1 MTYQT
6 SARMSDLPEFEFIT
20 DKDALASFCQRLKS
34 AKYIGFDTEFVSENR
49 YQPEL
54 CLLQVAT
61 DKEYVIVD
69 TMAVRNVDL
78 FWEALCDGDHVTI
91 VHAAREEFLFC
102 YRAIEKR
109 PCNFFDVQLAAGLIG
124 LDYPASYGNLVSKVL
139 GESVDKGETRTD
151 WARRPLTDR
160 QMSYAL
166 QDVVHLFPLYE
177 SIKGSLEKL
186 GRGDWIVNEMDSWQ
200 ASLEKTIDEP
210 QWHRVSGIAS
220 MNRKSLAIVR
230 ELWLWRDS
238 EAKQRNRTP
247 RRVLADDLVAELAK
261 RGSSDVERLK
271 AIRGFEN
278 RVAKSAIKP
287 ISEAI
292 ERALVMPK
300 EDYPSRRPRNKT
312 TNLGL
317 LGQFINIALKVICRE
332 QKIASSIVGTT
343 DEVRNLAAWRMGV
356 LDLKAPPKLATGWRA
371 ELVGQLV
378 EKILDGSIAISV
390 GDPLSDHPLTLRE
403 D

>member
-1 MTYQT
+1 
-6 SARMSDLPEFEFIT
+6 MSELPDFEFIT
-20 DKDALASFCQRLKS
+20 DKDALASFCLRLKT

-61 DKEYVIVD
+61 DSEYVIVD
-69 TMAVRNVDL
+69 TMAVRNVDV
-78 FWEALCDGDHVTI
+78 FWETLCKGDHVTI

-102 YRAIEKR
+102 YRAIGKR
-109 PCNFFDVQLAAGLIG
+109 PSNFFDVQLAAGLIG
-124 LDYPASYGNLVSKVL
+124 LDYPASYGNLVSKVV
-139 GESVDKGETRTD
+139 GSSVDKGETRTD

-177 SIKGSLEKL
+177 TIKGRLEKM
-186 GRGDWIVNEMDSWQ
+186 GRDEWIVGEMDSWQ
-200 ASLEKTIDEP
+200 TSLEKTVNEP

-230 ELWLWRDS
+230 ELWVWRDE
-238 EAKQRNRTP
+238 EAQKRNRAS
-247 RRVLADDLVAELAK
+247 RRVLADDLIAELAK
-261 RGSSDVERLK
+261 RSSSDIERLK
-271 AIRGFEN
+271 GIRGFEN
-278 RVAKSAIKP
+278 RVAKSSIVP

-292 ERALVMPK
+292 ERALQMSK
-300 EDYPSRRPRNKT
+300 DDYPNRLPRNKT

-332 QKIASSIVGTT
+332 QNIASSIVGTT

-356 LDLKAPPKLATGWRA
+356 LELKTDPKLATGWRA

-403 D
+403 K

>member
-1 MTYQT
+1 
-6 SARMSDLPEFEFIT
+6 MSDLPEFEFVT
-20 DKDALASFCQRLKS
+20 DAESLAAFCDRLNDVR
-34 AKYIGFDTEFVSENR
+34 YIGFDTEFVSENR

-69 TMAVRNVDL
+69 TMKVPNIDA
-78 FWEALCDGDHVTI
+78 FWEKLCDGDHVTI

-102 YRAIEKR
+102 YRAIGKR
-109 PCNFFDVQLAAGLIG
+109 PANFFDVQLAAGLVG
-124 LDYPASYGNLVSKVL
+124 LDYPASYGNLVNRVTGK
-139 GESVDKGETRTD
+139 SVDKGETRTD
-151 WARRPLTDR
+151 WARRPLTQR
-160 QMSYAL
+160 QMAYAL
-166 QDVVHLFPLYE
+166 QDVVHLFPLYKKISRKLE
-177 SIKGSLEKL
+177 SLNRS
-186 GRGDWIVNEMDSWQ
+186 DWITCEMDLWQ
-200 ASLEKTIDEP
+200 ASLEKSVDEP

-230 ELWLWRDS
+230 ELWLWRDA
-238 EAKQRNRTP
+238 EAQAKNRSP
-247 RRVLADDLVAELAK
+247 RRVLADDLIAELAK
-261 RGSSDVERLK
+261 RGSSDVDRLK

-278 RVAKSAIKP
+278 RVAKHSVKP
-287 ISEAI
+287 IAEAI
-292 ERALVMPK
+292 GKALGLPNDRYPNRLPK
-300 EDYPSRRPRNKT
+300 NKT

-356 LDLKAPPKLATGWRA
+356 LELETPPKLATGWRA
-371 ELVGQLV
+371 EVVGQLV
-378 EKILDGSIAISV
+378 EKLLDGSIAISV
-390 GDPLSDHPLTLRE
+390 DDPLSDHPLTLKE

>member
-1 MTYQT
+1 
-6 SARMSDLPEFEFIT
+6 MSDLPDFEFIT
-20 DKDALASFCQRLKS
+20 DKESLASFCQRLKT

-61 DKEYVIVD
+61 DTEYIIVD
-69 TMAVRNVDL
+69 TMEVRNVDV

-102 YRAIEKR
+102 YRAIGKR
-109 PCNFFDVQLAAGLIG
+109 PRNFFDVQLAAGLIG
-124 LDYPASYGNLVSKVL
+124 LDYPASYGNLVGKVV

-151 WARRPLTDR
+151 WAKRPLTER
-160 QMSYAL
+160 QISYAL
-166 QDVVHLFPLYE
+166 QDVLHLIPLYE
-177 SIKGSLEKL
+177 IIKSRLEKMD
-186 GRGDWIVNEMDSWQ
+186 RSSWIVGEMNSWQ
-200 ASLEKTIDEP
+200 SDLEKTIDEP

-220 MNRKSLAIVR
+220 MNRKSLAVVR
-230 ELWLWRDS
+230 ELWLWRDA
-238 EAKQRNRTP
+238 EAKKRNRSP

-261 RGSSDVERLK
+261 RGSSDVDRLK

-278 RVAKSAIKP
+278 RVTKSAIVP

-292 ERALVMPK
+292 ERALSMSK
-300 EDYPSRRPRNKT
+300 DEYPNRLPRNKT

-332 QKIASSIVGTT
+332 QNIASSIVGTT

-356 LDLKAPPKLATGWRA
+356 LELDSPPKLATGWRA
-371 ELVGQLV
+371 GLVGQLV

-390 GDPLSDHPLTLRE
+390 GDPMSDHPLTLKE

>member
-1 MTYQT
+1 
-6 SARMSDLPEFEFIT
+6 MSELPDFEFIT
-20 DKDALASFCQRLKS
+20 DKDALASFCLRLKS

-61 DKEYVIVD
+61 DTEYAIVD
-69 TMAVRNVDL
+69 TMAVRNVDV
-78 FWEALCDGDHVTI
+78 FWEALCAGEHVTI

-102 YRAIEKR
+102 YRAIGKR
-109 PCNFFDVQLAAGLIG
+109 PSNFFDVQLAAGLIG
-124 LDYPASYGNLVSKVL
+124 LDYPASYGNLVSKVA
-139 GESVDKGETRTD
+139 GSSVDKGETRTD
-151 WARRPLTDR
+151 WTRRPLTDR

-177 SIKGSLEKL
+177 TIKGRLEKM
-186 GRGDWIVNEMDSWQ
+186 GRGEWIVSEMDAWQ
-200 ASLEKTIDEP
+200 TTLEKTVNEP

-230 ELWLWRDS
+230 ELWVWRDA
-238 EAKQRNRTP
+238 EAQRKNRAS
-247 RRVLADDLVAELAK
+247 RRVLADDLIAELAK
-261 RGSSDVERLK
+261 RSSSDIERLK

-278 RVAKSAIKP
+278 RVAKSSIVP

-292 ERALVMPK
+292 ERALQMPK
-300 EDYPSRRPRNKT
+300 EDYPNRLPRNKT

-332 QKIASSIVGTT
+332 QNIASSIVGTT

-356 LDLKAPPKLATGWRA
+356 LELKTDPKMATGWRA

-403 D
+403 K

>member
-1 MTYQT
+1 
-6 SARMSDLPEFEFIT
+6 MSEIPEFEFIT
-20 DKDALASFCQRLKS
+20 DKDSLESFSRRLTT

-49 YQPEL
+49 YLPEL

-61 DKEYVIVD
+61 DTEYVIVD
-69 TMAVRNVDL
+69 TLEVSDIDSFWNV
-78 FWEALCDGDHVTI
+78 LCDGEHTTI

-102 YRAIEKR
+102 YRAIGKR
-109 PCNFFDVQLAAGLIG
+109 PSNFFDVQLAAGLIG
-124 LDYPASYGNLVSKVL
+124 LDYPFSYGNLVSRVV

-166 QDVVHLFPLYE
+166 QDVVHLYPLYKK
-177 SIKGSLEKL
+177 IDAKLKKL
-186 GRGDWIVNEMDSWQ
+186 GRSDWIVGEMNSWQ
-200 ASLEKTIDEP
+200 SDLEKSVDES

-220 MNRKSLAIVR
+220 MNRKSLAVVR
-230 ELWLWRDS
+230 ELWQWRDN
-238 EAKQRNRTP
+238 EARKRNRAA

-261 RGSSDVERLK
+261 RGSADVERLK

-278 RVAKSAIKP
+278 RVSKNSIVP

-292 ERALVMPK
+292 GRALSMPK
-300 EDYPSRRPRNKT
+300 EDYPHRLPRNKT

-332 QKIASSIVGTT
+332 ENIASSIVGTT
-343 DEVRNLAAWRMGV
+343 DQVRNLAAWRMGV
-356 LDLKAPPKLATGWRA
+356 LELDSPPKLATGWRA
-371 ELVGQLV
+371 DLVGQLV

-390 GDPLSDHPLTLRE
+390 SDPKSDHPLTITE
-403 D
+403 KKT

>member
-1 MTYQT
+1 
-6 SARMSDLPEFEFIT
+6 MSELPDFEFIT
-20 DKDALASFCQRLKS
+20 DKDALASFCLRLKS

-61 DKEYVIVD
+61 DTEYAIVD
-69 TMAVRNVDL
+69 TMAVRNVDV
-78 FWEALCDGDHVTI
+78 FWEALCAGEHVTI

-102 YRAIEKR
+102 YRAIGKR
-109 PCNFFDVQLAAGLIG
+109 PSNFFDVQLAAGLIG
-124 LDYPASYGNLVSKVL
+124 LDYPASYGNLVSKVA
-139 GESVDKGETRTD
+139 GSSVDKGETRTD

-177 SIKGSLEKL
+177 TIKGRLEKM
-186 GRGDWIVNEMDSWQ
+186 GRGEWIVSEMDAWQ
-200 ASLEKTIDEP
+200 TTLEKTVNEP

-230 ELWLWRDS
+230 ELWVWRDA
-238 EAKQRNRTP
+238 EAQRKNRAS
-247 RRVLADDLVAELAK
+247 RRVLADDLIAELAK
-261 RGSSDVERLK
+261 RSSSDIERLK

-278 RVAKSAIKP
+278 RVAKSSIVP

-292 ERALVMPK
+292 ERALQMPK
-300 EDYPSRRPRNKT
+300 EDYPNRLPRNKT

-332 QKIASSIVGTT
+332 QNIASSIVGTT

-356 LDLKAPPKLATGWRA
+356 LELKTDPKMATGWRA

-403 D
+403 K